1 MKKNS
6 KKILMAAGFLIMAI
20 LTGCA
25 DNEQTPGS
33 EKMKNPESKQSVSVS
48 VVVGAHS
55 NANVISVNAKE
66 VVDKVYQCAY
76 TYGTVSLIRA
86 DGKPEEFLKTTIE
99 EPSKK
104 GLSDRK
110 LQSLAEDK
118 SNQILATFSTN
129 GMAKYEEVD
138 TLDAIRLAANS
149 LKSAETDE
157 KYLVVAD
164 TGLSTTGYLNF
175 CKDDLFHTETEDIIA
190 ALLDEKA
197 IPDLEGVDV
206 LWMYAGQT
214 AEPQERLSEVQK
226 AKLIEIWTAILEQAG
241 AESYEFS
248 TASASTTSYSNL
260 PSVSIV
266 PADDRSSDIDPLPV
280 VVLDSEN
287 VSFVGDEAVFEDK
300 EQAEKA
306 ISTVAQTLLAH
317 PENSVYVVGC
327 TASAIGK
334 EDFCQILSEA
344 RASEVVELLK
354 EFGVPT
360 EQMKAVGMGSQAP
373 WHVTDLDASGHQIEE
388 YAKQN
393 RCVVILDTLD
403 TEYGAAVAAALK

>member
-1 MKKNS
+1 MMKNS
-6 KKILMAAGFLIMAI
+6 KKMMIAAAVLTMAV
-20 LTGCA
+20 LTGCGGS
-25 DNEQTPGS
+25 DPGS
-33 EKMKNPESKQSVSVS
+33 GTGGSKAPKTGESVSVS

-55 NANVISVNAKE
+55 NANVISPNAK
-66 VVDKVYQCAY
+66 VIADKVYQCTY

-86 DGKPEEFLKTTIE
+86 DGKPEEFLKATIE
-99 EPSKK
+99 EPSTK

-110 LQSLAEDK
+110 LKSLAEDK
-118 SNQILATFSTN
+118 RDQILAAFNTN

-164 TGLSTTGYLNF
+164 PGLSTTGYLNF
-175 CKDDLFHTETEDIIA
+175 CKDDLFHTDTADIVA
-190 ALLDEKA
+190 VLVDEKA
-197 IPDLEGVDV
+197 IPDLEGVNV

-226 AKLIEIWTAILEQAG
+226 AKLIEIWTAVLEQAG
-241 AESYEFS
+241 AASYDFSVDSASS
-248 TASASTTSYSNL
+248 TAYTDL
-260 PSVSIV
+260 PSVSVV
-266 PADDRSSDIDPLPV
+266 PADERVSDITPLQT

-287 VSFVGDEAVFEDK
+287 VSFVGDQAVFVDE
-300 EQAEKA
+300 EQAKKA
-306 ISTVAQTLLAH
+306 IGNVAQTLLDH
-317 PENSVYVVGC
+317 PQNSVYVVGC
-327 TASAIGK
+327 TASAAGK
-334 EDFCQILSEA
+334 EDFCQTLSAA
-344 RASEVVELLK
+344 RASAVVELLK
-354 EFGVPT
+354 NFGVPA

-373 WHVTDLDASGHQIEE
+373 WHVPDLDASGHQIEE

-403 TEYGAAVAAALK
+403 PEYGEVVASCF

>member
-1 MKKNS
+1 M
-6 KKILMAAGFLIMAI
+6 
-20 LTGCA
+20 
-25 DNEQTPGS
+25 
-33 EKMKNPESKQSVSVS
+33 
-48 VVVGAHS
+48 VGAHS
-55 NANVISVNAKE
+55 NANVISPNAKE
-66 VVDKVYQCAY
+66 IADKVYQCTY

-86 DGKPEEFLKTTIE
+86 DGKPEEFLKATIE
-99 EPSKK
+99 EPSTK

-110 LQSLAEDK
+110 LKSLAEDK
-118 SNQILATFSTN
+118 RDQILAAFNTN

-164 TGLSTTGYLNF
+164 PGLSTTGYLNF
-175 CKDDLFHTETEDIIA
+175 CKDDLFHTDTADIVE
-190 ALLDEKA
+190 ALVDEKA
-197 IPDLEGVDV
+197 IPDLEGVNV

-226 AKLIEIWTAILEQAG
+226 AKLIEIWTAVLEQAG
-241 AESYEFS
+241 AASYDFSVDSASS
-248 TASASTTSYSNL
+248 TAYSDL

-266 PADDRSSDIDPLPV
+266 PADERVSDITPLQT

-287 VSFVGDEAVFEDK
+287 VSFVGDQAVFEDE
-300 EQAEKA
+300 EQAKKA
-306 ISTVAQTLLAH
+306 IGNVAQTLLDH
-317 PENSVYVVGC
+317 PQNSVYVVGC
-327 TASAIGK
+327 TASATGK
-334 EDFCQILSEA
+334 EDFCQTLSAA
-344 RASEVVELLK
+344 RASAVVELLK
-354 EFGVPT
+354 NFGVPA

-373 WHVTDLDASGHQIEE
+373 WHVPDLDASRHQIEE

-403 TEYGAAVAAALK
+403 PEYGEVVASYF